1 MLPLPQ
7 KGVIAVTA
15 KEYLSQARK
24 IDSEIND
31 MLEQSTKLRSMATKT
46 TAVLSDMPGSAT
58 RNTSKLSDAVI
69 KLMEQEERI
78 NSEIDRLVNL
88 RAEIYGV
95 IQEIR
100 DREVRMVLELRY
112 MDYCTWTD
120 IARKLDMSERKVYRL
135 HRRGLK
141 AVNVPQGLAEY

>member
-1 MLPLPQ
+1 
-7 KGVIAVTA
+7 
-15 KEYLSQARK
+15 
-24 IDSEIND
+24 
-31 MLEQSTKLRSMATKT
+31 
-46 TAVLSDMPGSAT
+46 
-58 RNTSKLSDAVI
+58 
-69 KLMEQEERI
+69 MEQEERI
-78 NSEIDRLVNL
+78 NNEIDRLVNL